1 MSVVRG
7 LTWPGVGGSQR
18 VSLHGRP
25 LSSDWVFAWW
35 KVQGE
40 LSFTNIPHSN
50 YSPRAQLLLQPCW
63 DAWTFVAWFGLLF
76 LSSLIE
82 LYLYNIKF
90 THFEYTIQLHL
101 IPLPSVAVITIN
113 QFQNIFNCTTRSPV
127 PVSIHISTRSSTRPV
142 TYFLILYICLFFS
155 LLYRIT

>member
-7 LTWPGVGGSQR
+7 STWPGVGGSRR

-25 LSSDWVFAWW
+25 LSSDWVLAWW
-35 KVQGE
+35 KVWGE
-40 LSFTNIPHSN
+40 LSLTNIPYSN
-50 YSPRAQLLLQPCW
+50 YSPKPSSYCSHVGE
-63 DAWTFVAWFGLLF
+63 AWTFIAWFGLLS

-101 IPLPSVAVITIN
+101 IHLPSGAVITIN
-113 QFQNIFNCTTRSPV
+113 QFQNIFNCTTRSHV
-127 PVSIHISTRSSTRPV
+127 PVSIPVSTQSSTRPV
-142 TYFLILYICLFFS
+142 TYFLILDICLFFS
-155 LLYRIT
+155 LLYIIT

>member
-7 LTWPGVGGSQR
+7 LTWPGVGGSRR

-25 LSSDWVFAWW
+25 LCSDWVLAWW
-35 KVQGE
+35 EVWG
-40 LSFTNIPHSN
+40 SSHSPTFHTLITPPEPSS
-50 YSPRAQLLLQPCW
+50 YCSHVG

-113 QFQNIFNCTTRSPV
+113 QFQNIFNCTTRSRVPLSIPV
-127 PVSIHISTRSSTRPV
+127 STRSSTRPV

-155 LLYRIT
+155 LLYIIT